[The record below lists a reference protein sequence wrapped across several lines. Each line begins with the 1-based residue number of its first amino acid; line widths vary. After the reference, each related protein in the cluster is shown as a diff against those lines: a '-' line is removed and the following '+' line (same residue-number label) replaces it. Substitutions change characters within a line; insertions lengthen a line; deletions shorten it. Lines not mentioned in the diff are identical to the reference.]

1 MEIICFK
8 IPSNLKE
15 KMKEINI
22 DWENEIKQFVREKI
36 REYEIKKA
44 KEELQM
50 LYEEFMKTNQKL

>member
-44 KEELQM
+44 REELQM